1 MFTIYKLNLTATR
14 KKYDLLR
21 RDLIRQLY
29 LNQLLTLPDLSR
41 LTAKSLPLV
50 TSAVND
56 LLQEG
61 YILES
66 GLAPSTGGRRASTFL
81 LNKDKQKYI
90 VAVAMDQLVTRAV
103 IYDLHNEIKVDEE
116 AIELPLSDDPALKT
130 ILIDFLKNYIQKS
143 NLPKD
148 QLLGIGIG
156 MPGFVNSE
164 LGLNHTF
171 FKLKGG
177 QSLTDFLG
185 KELGLPVFIDND
197 SSLIALAELRL
208 GAGKAIKD
216 LLVINIGWGIGL
228 GMVVN
233 GRMFRGHSGYA
244 GEFSHIPISSNNKIC
259 SCGKRG
265 CLEVDTSLLV
275 LVEKAKAEIGKGV
288 SSRLE
293 SMFADKTRSS
303 GDQFLEA
310 ANAGDPLAVSILS
323 EAGLLIGKGI
333 ATLIHIMNPEVIVLG
348 GRGAVAGKIL
358 MAPIQQSIN
367 EYCIPRLAE
376 QTTIK
381 VSELA
386 LKSELLGAAILV
398 IENCQFN

>member
-1 MFTIYKLNLTATR
+1 MTATK
-14 KKYDLLR
+14 KKYDQLR
-21 RDLIRQLY
+21 RDLIKQLY
-29 LNQLLTLPDLSR
+29 LNQLLTLPDFSK
-41 LTAKSLPLV
+41 LTNKSLPLV
-50 TSAVND
+50 TSTVND

-103 IYDLHNEIKVDEE
+103 IYDLHNEVKVEE
-116 AIELPLSDDPALKT
+116 ESIELPLSDDAALTSQLTK
-130 ILIDFLKNYIQKS
+130 FLKDYIAKS
-143 NLPKD
+143 NIPTA

-164 LGLNHTF
+164 LGVNHTF
-171 FKLKGG
+171 FKLKGTE
-177 QSLTDFLG
+177 SLTRFLG
-185 KELGLPVFIDND
+185 RELGLPVFIDND

-208 GAGKAIKD
+208 GAGRDAKD

-228 GMVVN
+228 GMVIN
-233 GRMFRGHSGYA
+233 GNLFRGHSGYA
-244 GEFSHIPISSNNKIC
+244 GEFSHIPLSQNNKIC

-275 LVEKAKAEIGKGV
+275 LVEKARAEIAKGV
-288 SSRLE
+288 SSRLQLLFQDQ
-293 SMFADKTRSS
+293 SKSA
-303 GDQFLEA
+303 GDQFLYA
-310 ANAGDPLAVSILS
+310 AKAGDPLAVSILS

-348 GRGAVAGKIL
+348 GRGAMAGNIL
-358 MAPIQQSIN
+358 MAPIQQAIN

-376 QTTIK
+376 QTKIT
-381 VSELA
+381 VSDLA
-386 LKSELLGAAILV
+386 IKSELLGAAILV
-398 IENCQFN
+398 VENCEFS